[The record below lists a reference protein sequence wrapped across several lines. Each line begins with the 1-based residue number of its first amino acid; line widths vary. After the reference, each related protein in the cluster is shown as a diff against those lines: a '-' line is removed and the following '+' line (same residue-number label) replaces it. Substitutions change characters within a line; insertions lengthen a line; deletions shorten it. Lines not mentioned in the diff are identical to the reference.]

1 MTWLTWR
8 QLRVSAA
15 ALYGAVLAAAVVLAV
30 TGPRVADKAGLR
42 GSLFDNLTRLE
53 RDLFYGGVI
62 VLAVAPAVVGAFW
75 GAPLVARELESGT
88 HRLVWN
94 QSVTRNRWLAT
105 KLGLTAGIAAIAVG
119 GLTLAITWWSDPV
132 DGALSNTRGSL
143 PVRLSPSAFAMRGIV
158 PVAYVVFALVLG
170 AAVGLVLKRS
180 VPAMAVT
187 LVVYVVVQIAMPL
200 WVRPHLWPPVTKTVA
215 FSMDRLD
222 GISGDPSGRATITLN
237 TGGHGD
243 WILSNRTVNSAGQDT
258 ALPSWMVQCV
268 VPPIPSA
275 VQGGAPPSEGEVQ
288 SSAEGKGGDQVAA
301 CFDRMNAEGY
311 RQRIVYQPAS
321 HFWPLQYVETGVVLA
336 LSGLLAWFCFWRI
349 RQVS

>member
-30 TGPRVADKAGLR
+30 TGPQVADKAGLG
-42 GSLFDNLTRLE
+42 GSLFDNLDRLE

-62 VLAVAPAVVGAFW
+62 VLALAPAVVGAFW

-88 HRLVWN
+88 YRLVWN

-105 KLGLTAGIAAIAVG
+105 KLGLTAGIAAAAVG
-119 GLTLAITWWSDPV
+119 GLTLAITWWSSPV
-132 DGALSNTRGSL
+132 DGAMSATRGSL
-143 PVRLSPSAFAMRGIV
+143 PVRLNPSAFAMRGIV

-170 AAVGLVLKRS
+170 AALGLVLRRS

-200 WVRPHLWPPVTKTVA
+200 WVRPHLWPAVTKTVA

-222 GISGDPSGRATITLN
+222 GISGDPSGNASITLN

-243 WILSNRTVNSAGQDT
+243 WILSNRTVNSAGHYT

-268 VPPIPSA
+268 VPPLPG
-275 VQGGAPPSEGEVQ
+275 Q
-288 SSAEGKGGDQVAA
+288 AEGGVVRSSTGETKEGGRDAVAA

-311 RQRIVYQPAS
+311 RQRIVYQPAG
-321 HFWPLQYVETGVVLA
+321 HFWPLQYMETGVVLA

>member
-15 ALYGAVLAAAVVLAV
+15 GLYSAVLAAAIVLAV
-30 TGPRVADKAGLR
+30 TGPGVADKTGLG
-42 GSLFDNLTRLE
+42 GSLFDNLSRLE
-53 RDLFYGGVI
+53 RDLFYGGVV
-62 VLAVAPAVVGAFW
+62 VLAVAPALIGAFW

-88 HRLVWN
+88 YRLVWN

-105 KLGLTAGIAAIAVG
+105 KLGLTAGIAAAAVG
-119 GLTLAITWWSDPV
+119 GLTLAITWWSSPV
-132 DGALSNTRGSL
+132 DGAMSATRGSL
-143 PVRLSPSAFAMRGIV
+143 PVRLNPSAFAMRGIV
-158 PVAYVVFALVLG
+158 PVAYVVFAVVLG
-170 AAVGLVLKRS
+170 AALGLVLRRS
-180 VPAMAVT
+180 VPAMALT

-222 GISGDPSGRATITLN
+222 GIQGDPSGNASISLN

-243 WILSNRTVNSAGQDT
+243 WILSNRTVNSAGHYA
-258 ALPSWMVQCV
+258 ALPTWMVQCI

-275 VQGGAPPSEGEVQ
+275 VEGTPQPGGEVQ
-288 SSAEGKGGDQVAA
+288 SSAEGKGEDQVAA